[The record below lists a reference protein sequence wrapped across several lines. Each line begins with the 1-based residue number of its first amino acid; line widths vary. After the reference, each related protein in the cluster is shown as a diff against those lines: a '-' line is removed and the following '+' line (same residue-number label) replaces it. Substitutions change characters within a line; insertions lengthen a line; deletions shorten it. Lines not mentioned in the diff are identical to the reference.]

1 MIRGYF
7 DEQGRP
13 RLKCNIEIPRLG
25 ISDEIDFLMDTGA
38 YKTTILPGDGQMIG
52 LPYNRLRGNI
62 SIHGIGGSSRHFWE
76 RVILDFNDNGATI
89 TRLIDIGIMP
99 YGYAP
104 QTFGLP
110 SLLGRDVLNGWRI
123 LYDQP
128 ANRLECA
135 IHTA

>member
-13 RLKCNIEIPRLG
+13 RLRCNIEIPRLG
-25 ISDEIDFLMDTGA
+25 ISNRITFLVDTGA
-38 YKTTILPGDGQMIG
+38 YKTTILPRDGQRLR
-52 LPYNRLRGNI
+52 LPYDRLRGNI
-62 SIHGIGGSSRHFWE
+62 SIHGVGGSSRHFWE
-76 RVILDFNDNGATI
+76 RVILNFNDDGATI
-89 TRLIDIGIMP
+89 TRLIEVGIMP
-99 YGYAP
+99 YSDVP

-110 SLLGRDVLNGWRI
+110 SLLGRDVLNNWRI